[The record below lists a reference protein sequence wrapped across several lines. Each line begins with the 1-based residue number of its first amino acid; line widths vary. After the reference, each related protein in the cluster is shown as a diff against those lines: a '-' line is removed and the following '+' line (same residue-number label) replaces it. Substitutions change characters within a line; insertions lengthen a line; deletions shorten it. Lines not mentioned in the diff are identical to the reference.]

1 MGSQGPGGPPLVQT
15 PYTVLLL
22 PLGTSR
28 QDPGAQSFFLWLRRM
43 QALEREQD
51 TLWQGLELLQH
62 GLVWFE
68 DRLREAQRQQLHL
81 GALGENFLPDLDS
94 EPGGP
99 QLIQIQKVNM
109 YLQNLIQGKFSPH
122 PLEKASSSTT
132 QDRKGRPS
140 EQNLQWQQE
149 RSRQQKG
156 VTQPKGQTA
165 QPGYSHGRKGPTR
178 V

>member
-1 MGSQGPGGPPLVQT
+1 MGSQGSGGMPLVQV

-51 TLWQGLELLQH
+51 ALWQGLELLQH
-62 GLVWFE
+62 GQAWFE
-68 DRLREAQRQQLHL
+68 DRLKEAQQQQLHL
-81 GALGENFLPDLDS
+81 GALGENFLTDLHS

-99 QLIQIQKVNM
+99 PLAQIQKVNIC
-109 YLQNLIQGKFSPH
+109 LQNLIH
-122 PLEKASSSTT
+122 EK
-132 QDRKGRPS
+132 
-140 EQNLQWQQE
+140 EL
-149 RSRQQKG
+149 SRQQKG
-156 VTQPKGQTA
+156 VTQPKEEMA
-165 QPGYSHGRKGPTR
+165 QRGCTNRPRGPTR